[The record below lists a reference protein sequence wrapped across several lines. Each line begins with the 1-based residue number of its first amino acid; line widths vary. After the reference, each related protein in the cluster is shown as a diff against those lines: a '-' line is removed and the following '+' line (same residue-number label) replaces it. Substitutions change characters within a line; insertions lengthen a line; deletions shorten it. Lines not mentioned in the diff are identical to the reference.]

1 MKKEKRAP
9 SGYSSARFIL
19 DDADGNSFQEDS
31 SPVSGAAA
39 DPGVSNIKS
48 YGFAANAKEMMMSSL
63 MHLTNPFTIIVIL
76 LLTVTY
82 ILLSAAGTINFTF
95 TTGSV
100 VQYINTNLDIIVNA
114 FLGFFY
120 GPVTCALG
128 VGVCCIAKIIAS
140 KSTFF
145 IGNLIGALAAGF
157 CHGWILYRLKPR
169 WFRPR
174 FKNYYANLLFN
185 IVETRFVIS
194 AFINVLLM
202 SVIYRVFIGYPI
214 SVFILHY
221 SKSGVPLES
230 VAQFLKVFFVSI
242 LFESAVIF
250 VAITVA
256 GFIAAKAFPLQFAQS
271 SMFIGGGGS
280 IGSFDDDS
288 KN

>member
-9 SGYSSARFIL
+9 SGYSSTRFIL
-19 DDADGNSFQEDS
+19 DDDAESIFDDDS
-31 SPVSGAAA
+31 TLSPAA
-39 DPGVSNIKS
+39 DKPEINRAKRG
-48 YGFAANAKEMMMSSL
+48 GFTASTKEMMLSSL

-76 LLTVTY
+76 LLTVAY
-82 ILLSAAGTINFTF
+82 ILLGAAGTVSFTF
-95 TTGSV
+95 NAGSV
-100 VQYINTNLDIIVNA
+100 SQYINTNLDIIVNA

-145 IGNLIGALAAGF
+145 VGNLIGALAAGF

-169 WFRPR
+169 WFRSR
-174 FKNYYANLLFN
+174 FKNRYANLIFN

-194 AFINVLLM
+194 AFINILLM
-202 SVIYRVFIGYPI
+202 SVIYKLFVGYPI
-214 SVFILHY
+214 SVFILRY
-221 SKSGVPLES
+221 SKSGVPIRSGVL
-230 VAQFLKVFFVSI
+230 FLKVFFVSI

-256 GFIAAKAFPLQFAQS
+256 SYIMSKAFPLQFAQTA
-271 SMFIGGGGS
+271 MFINRDGS
-280 IGSFDDDS
+280 IGNFDDDS
-288 KN
+288 EN